1 MPAAYAA
8 RYARALAEVVFS
20 PETAAHLKPEQAQS
34 QLNDFAAAWHESA
47 DLRELFLDPSFP
59 AARKVAILD
68 KLNARLGMS
77 QPIRNFI
84 AVLINHDRLSGFEEI
99 LSAFHS
105 EMNARLNIAEVEV
118 TSARKLDQEERAAI
132 EAQAARMTG
141 SAIHARFRDD
151 ASLLGGII
159 LKIGS
164 TVYDDS
170 VRGRLNRLREQ
181 LATS

>member
-1 MPAAYAA
+1 MPAAFAA
-8 RYARALAEVVFS
+8 RYARALADVIFS
-20 PETAAHLKPEQAQS
+20 PDASAHLKPERAHS
-34 QLNDFAAAWHESA
+34 QLNDFAAAWRESA
-47 DLRELFLDPSFP
+47 DMREFLLDPSFP
-59 AARKVAILD
+59 AARKVAFLD
-68 KLNARLGMS
+68 KLNTRLGMS

-118 TSARKLDQEERAAI
+118 TSARELDQDERAAI
-132 EAQAARMTG
+132 EAQAARLTG

-151 ASLLGGII
+151 ASLMGGII

-170 VRGRLNRLREQ
+170 VRGRLDRLREQ

>member
-1 MPAAYAA
+1 MPAAFAA
-8 RYARALAEVVFS
+8 RYATALAQVLFA
-20 PETAAHLKPEQAQS
+20 PETAASLKPEQAQS

-47 DLRELFLDPSFP
+47 DLREFFLDPSFP

-68 KLNARLGMS
+68 KLNEKLGMS
-77 QPIRNFI
+77 QTIRNFI
-84 AVLINHDRLSGFEEI
+84 AVIINHDRLSGFDEI

-118 TSARKLDQEERAAI
+118 TSARKLDEGERQSI

-141 SAIHARFRDD
+141 SAIHAKFRED
-151 ASLLGGII
+151 ASLIGGVI
-159 LKIGS
+159 LKIGC

-170 VRGRLNRLREQ
+170 VRGRLCRLREQ
-181 LATS
+181 LAAS